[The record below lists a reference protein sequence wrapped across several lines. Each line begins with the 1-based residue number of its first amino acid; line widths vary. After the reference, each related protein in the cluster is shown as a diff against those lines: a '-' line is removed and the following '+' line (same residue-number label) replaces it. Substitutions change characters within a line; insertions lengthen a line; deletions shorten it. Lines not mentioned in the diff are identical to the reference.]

1 MTGSEKILV
10 IVLLCIMGLCLA
22 GSITIVVMSF
32 ITVHKFKAKAASAGA
47 ETENNPEIIDI
58 TNIDQN

>member
-1 MTGSEKILV
+1 
-10 IVLLCIMGLCLA
+10 MGLCLA